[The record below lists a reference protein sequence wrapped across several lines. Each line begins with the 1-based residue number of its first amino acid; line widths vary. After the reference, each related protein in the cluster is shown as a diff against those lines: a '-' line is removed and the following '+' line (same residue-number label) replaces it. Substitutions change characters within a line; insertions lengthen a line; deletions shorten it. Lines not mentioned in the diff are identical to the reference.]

1 MPNAQVEPMGEDWR
15 TRCYACY
22 RPIDRC
28 FCDKIPTI
36 HNRTNVLIF
45 QHMRERFHAFN
56 TARILRKALLNS
68 KIVVDHMEGLVKAF
82 SQMLFTEDTGLLY
95 PGEDAEMLEELSPVE
110 MPKQLVVLDGT
121 WHHTKT
127 LFRDIPQLR
136 SLRKVRLTPAQ
147 PSRYGI
153 RREPHVSFLS
163 TLEATVAA
171 LRCLEPETQGFDQLE
186 AAFDSMVESQLA
198 HPKSVDSVRRKH
210 RPRAPLNIPK
220 VLRNNLRNVVVLY
233 GETAPGTGTAPQS
246 GHENGRGPVYW
257 VAERLDTGERFERA
271 ILPSRVLPESFL
283 GHLELSHRAFS
294 EAVSMDAFRREWVSF
309 LQPTDTLAYYYSN
322 CTRLLDAIG
331 GTSHLKVYLKSI
343 QLHRGKKNGT
353 LEELLAALHVV
364 SGDAHCQ
371 GRAGERLASSV
382 ALTRY
387 LNGCALT

>member
-1 MPNAQVEPMGEDWR
+1 M
-15 TRCYACY
+15 
-22 RPIDRC
+22 
-28 FCDKIPTI
+28 
-36 HNRTNVLIF
+36 LIF

-68 KIVVDHMEGLVKAF
+68 RIVVDHMEGLQKAF
-82 SQMLFTEDTGLLY
+82 AQMSFSADTGLLY
-95 PGEDAEMLEELSPVE
+95 PGDRAELLEELSLAE

-136 SLRKVRLTPAQ
+136 GLRKVRLAPAQ

-186 AAFDSMVESQLA
+186 AAFDAMVESQLA

-220 VLRNNLRNVVVLY
+220 VLRNNLENVVVLY
-233 GETAPGTGTAPQS
+233 GETAPGTGTEAQAS
-246 GHENGRGPVYW
+246 HEIGRGPVYW
-257 VAERLDTGERFERA
+257 VAERMGTGERFERA
-271 ILPSRVLPESFL
+271 ILPSSVLPESFL
-283 GHLELSHRAFS
+283 GHLELSQNAFS
-294 EAVSMDAFRREWVSF
+294 NAVAPATFRHEWRSF
-309 LQPTDTLAYYYSN
+309 LKPTDTLAYYYSN
-322 CTRLLDAIG
+322 CTRLLEVIG
-331 GTSHLKVYLKSI
+331 GSSHLKIYLKSI

-364 SGDAHCQ
+364 PCDAHCQ
-371 GRAGERLASSV
+371 GRAGKRLSSSV

-387 LNGCALT
+387 LNACPLT